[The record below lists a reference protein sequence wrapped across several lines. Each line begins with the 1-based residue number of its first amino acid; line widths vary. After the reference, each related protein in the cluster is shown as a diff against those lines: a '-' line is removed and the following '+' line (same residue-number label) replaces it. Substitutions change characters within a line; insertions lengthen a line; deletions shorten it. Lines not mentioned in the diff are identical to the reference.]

1 MINKIAKHTYRAPA
15 LALVPRAATIVY
27 MAKHPASTLDATFA
41 SLADPTRRRILQRL
55 AVGDTSVG
63 EVVALFDV
71 SAPAIS
77 RHLRVL
83 EDSGLV
89 SRQKHGRV
97 HRLHIE
103 REAMNEALGW
113 IAHWGRFWESRFD
126 ALEELL
132 AERDLGAR

>member
-1 MINKIAKHTYRAPA
+1 
-15 LALVPRAATIVY
+15 
-27 MAKHPASTLDATFA
+27 MAKHSEPTLDATFSA
-41 SLADPTRRRILQRL
+41 LADPTRRRILQRL

-63 EVVALFDV
+63 EVAALFDV

-89 SRQKHGRV
+89 SRQKQGRV
-97 HRLHIE
+97 HQLHIE

-113 IAHWGRFWESRFD
+113 IAHWGRFWETRLD

-132 AERDLGAR
+132 VGRELEGR

>member
-1 MINKIAKHTYRAPA
+1 
-15 LALVPRAATIVY
+15 
-27 MAKHPASTLDATFA
+27 MAKYAEPMLDATFA
-41 SLADPTRRRILQRL
+41 ALADTTRRRILQRL

-83 EDSGLV
+83 EESGLV
-89 SRQKHGRV
+89 SRQKQGRV

-113 IAHWGRFWESRFD
+113 SAHWGRCWESRFD
-126 ALEELL
+126 ALEALL
-132 AERDLGAR
+132 AERDLDGH